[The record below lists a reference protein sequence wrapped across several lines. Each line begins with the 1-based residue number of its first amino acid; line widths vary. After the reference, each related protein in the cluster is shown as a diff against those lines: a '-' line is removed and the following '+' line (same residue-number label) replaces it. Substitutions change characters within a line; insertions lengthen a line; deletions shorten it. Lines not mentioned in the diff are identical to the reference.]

1 MADTLFAQIGAAFVV
16 LVCGFAFLKGDEPER
31 VWAGAYVLGW
41 FASLL
46 AQDEVG
52 VYNSQIRV
60 LAIDAVMLLVLIGL
74 VWKARRVWPTWAAAC
89 QLLVVMSHIVS
100 LTDLRSPAG
109 SVIIVINLAGYGV
122 LIALA
127 IGTFW
132 AWQERRAAGLE

>member
-1 MADTLFAQIGAAFVV
+1 MFDTLSAQIGAAFVV

-41 FASLL
+41 FATLL

-52 VYNSQIRV
+52 VYTAQIRV
-60 LAIDAVMLLVLIGL
+60 FAIDVVMLMVLVGL

-100 LTDLRSPAG
+100 MTDLRSPAA

>member
-1 MADTLFAQIGAAFVV
+1 VFDTLSAQIGAAFVV

-41 FASLL
+41 FATLL

-52 VYNSQIRV
+52 VYTAQIRV
-60 LAIDAVMLLVLIGL
+60 LAIDVVMLLVLVGL

-100 LTDLRSPAG
+100 MTDLRSPAA